1 MRRSWILVLL
11 VALGGCQ
18 GGMAPVTP
26 TDRQPGLL
34 KSSADRPSQRA
45 SQMIGAL
52 KLSDQQLLQACLDRY
67 QSESTPGETWRLAD
81 PKVVAMK
88 ASTDEALDHDTR
100 LSNPDGWVDRGE
112 MHSAIIPTDGDI
124 DEVRCLICTY
134 DLDDGATEP
143 LRLFGV
149 ETVDNCS

>member
-1 MRRSWILVLL
+1 MSRSWILALT
-11 VALGGCQ
+11 VALVGCQ
-18 GGMAPVTP
+18 GGMTP
-26 TDRQPGLL
+26 ETATDRQSGLL

-52 KLSDQQLLQACLDRY
+52 KLGDRQLLQACLDRY
-67 QSESTPGETWRLAD
+67 QAESTPGETWRLAD
-81 PKVVAMK
+81 PKVIAIK
-88 ASTDEALDHDTR
+88 ASADEALDHDTR

-112 MHSAIIPTDGDI
+112 MRSAIIPTDGDI
-124 DEVRCLICTY
+124 DEARCLVCTY
-134 DLDDGATEP
+134 DMDDGAAEP